1 MPAQELVWFLILIND
16 QVCPSRSK
24 SASSKERKFH
34 GRDWTFEAEAP
45 ASSIQNCL
53 LSGWFRNKSF
63 CRRRMQAT
71 YSEIPQF
78 LHTSDK
84 ESTLGC
90 VLRSFLKQCAP
101 HSSKGIM
108 NDMTFGTFLIHGRY
122 GNHPES

>member
-1 MPAQELVWFLILIND
+1 MLNIYHYIPISAHKVNIQFVKNKMLLSDRWQMPAQELFWSLTLIND

-78 LHTSDK
+78 
-84 ESTLGC
+84 
-90 VLRSFLKQCAP
+90 
-101 HSSKGIM
+101 
-108 NDMTFGTFLIHGRY
+108 
-122 GNHPES
+122 